1 MSDNPIYHQALK
13 NLGFEEV
20 EYISSGQF
28 GAVYKG
34 LWTEHDGV
42 EHAIKILKTN
52 SAGQREAKIYRTISD
67 ARKKSK
73 LIAKHF
79 PRVDM
84 VRSQDGFIFI
94 VMELLEADP
103 NVKGVIGDIFGY
115 SEVDLYRPD
124 LALSDVDINK
134 DIG

>member
-42 EHAIKILKTN
+42 EHDD
-52 SAGQREAKIYRTISD
+52 RD
-67 ARKKSK
+67 VFFKKVQP
-73 LIAKHF
+73 A
-79 PRVDM
+79 
-84 VRSQDGFIFI
+84 
-94 VMELLEADP
+94 
-103 NVKGVIGDIFGY
+103 
-115 SEVDLYRPD
+115 
-124 LALSDVDINK
+124 
-134 DIG
+134 